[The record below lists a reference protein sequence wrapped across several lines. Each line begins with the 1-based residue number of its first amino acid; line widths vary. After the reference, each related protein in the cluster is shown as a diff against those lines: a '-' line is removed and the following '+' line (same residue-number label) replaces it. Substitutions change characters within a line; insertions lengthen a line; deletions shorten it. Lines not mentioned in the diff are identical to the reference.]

1 MIEHPKSN
9 TSQSTEPWRESQVK
23 WLRDETFFALPLD
36 GLTNLPAL
44 SKKAGAT
51 DISDDIGRG
60 PIREEVGFGE
70 CYRLA
75 AMHTSTED
83 LFHRP
88 FR

>member
-1 MIEHPKSN
+1 LIEHPMSD

-23 WLRDETFFALPLD
+23 WLRDEPFFALPLD
-36 GLTNLPAL
+36 GLTNLSAL

-51 DISDDIGRG
+51 DVSDDIRRR
-60 PIREEVGFGE
+60 PISEEIGFGE
-70 CYRLA
+70 FYRLA